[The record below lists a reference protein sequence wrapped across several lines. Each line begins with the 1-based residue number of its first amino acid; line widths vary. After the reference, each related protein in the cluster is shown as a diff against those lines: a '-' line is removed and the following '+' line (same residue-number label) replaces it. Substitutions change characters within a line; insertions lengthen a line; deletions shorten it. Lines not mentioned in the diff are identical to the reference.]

1 VKYHLLPAHQLQHVF
16 EAHKEQLLVNQFLK
30 LFQFPE
36 SLEALGSPQKQIV
49 VFAVMADRQGT
60 RKRAYQLPG
69 HS

>member
-1 VKYHLLPAHQLQHVF
+1 MI
-16 EAHKEQLLVNQFLK
+16 EALILVPGRNALKDSDSLQFLK

-36 SLEALGSPQKQIV
+36 SLETLGSPQKQIV
-49 VFAVMADRQGT
+49 VFAVMANRQCT

>member
-1 VKYHLLPAHQLQHVF
+1 MI
-16 EAHKEQLLVNQFLK
+16 EALILVPGRNALKESDSLQFLK

-36 SLEALGSPQKQIV
+36 SLEALGSPQKQII